1 MENYS
6 CTARNN
12 HLAKPMVEEKIYDL
26 LEAKFAEPE
35 YADCFLIELSL
46 HAGKRLEV
54 IIDADTGVNFDQCTH
69 ISRYLES
76 RLDENAWLGDDYT
89 LEVSSPGVSR
99 PLKLW
104 RQYPRNVGRTL
115 EIVLKD
121 GNQHSGQL
129 LAVHEDHLDLEET
142 VKRKE
147 GKKNITEK
155 VVRNIPADAIEKAIV
170 KISFKE

>member
-1 MENYS
+1 
-6 CTARNN
+6 
-12 HLAKPMVEEKIYDL
+12 MVEEKIYDL

-35 YADCFLIELSL
+35 YADCFLIELNL

-54 IIDADTGVNFDQCTH
+54 IIDADAGVSFDQCTR

-76 RLDENAWLGDDYT
+76 WLDENAWLGDDYT

-115 EIVLKD
+115 EITLKD
-121 GNQHSGQL
+121 GHQHSGKL
-129 LAVHEDHLDLEET
+129 LAIHEGHLDLEET
-142 VKRKE
+142 LRRKE
-147 GKKNITEK
+147 GKKNITET
-155 VVRNIPADAIEKAIV
+155 VVRNIAPDAIEKAIV